1 MSVETTYTNLRQD
14 LSSVLDRVC
23 DDQEVVIVRRRNH
36 RDVALIPAD
45 ELESIIET
53 AHLLRSPAN
62 AKRLL
67 RALHRADARKT
78 PPFDGGRTSARAWTC
93 PERLNDLLP
102 SSSSFVRTFG
112 IGSGPTRKSL
122 SAS

>member
-1 MSVETTYTNLRQD
+1 MSAETTYTNLRQN

-67 RALHRADARKT
+67 RAIHRADARNT
-78 PPFDGGRTSARAWTC
+78 PRSTV
-93 PERLNDLLP
+93 NDLRREL
-102 SSSSFVRTFG
+102 G
-112 IGSGPTRKSL
+112 LARKD
-122 SAS
+122 

>member
-1 MSVETTYTNLRQD
+1 MSVETTYSNLRQN

-23 DDQEVVIVRRRNH
+23 DDREIFVVRRRGH
-36 RDVALIPAD
+36 RDVAMIAAD

-67 RALHRADARKT
+67 RALRRADARGT
-78 PPFDGGRTSARAWTC
+78 R
-93 PERLNDLLP
+93 P
-102 SSSSFVRTFG
+102 SSVEELRREFG
-112 IGSGPTRKSL
+112 LEREV
-122 SAS
+122 